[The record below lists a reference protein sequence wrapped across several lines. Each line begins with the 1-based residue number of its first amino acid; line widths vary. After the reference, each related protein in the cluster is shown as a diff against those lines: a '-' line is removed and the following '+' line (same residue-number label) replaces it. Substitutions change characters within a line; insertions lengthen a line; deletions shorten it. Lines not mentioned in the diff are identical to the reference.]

1 MILLCRGKQVKLMR
15 SFYGDYSTPACI
27 KSDPNVSEFSFS
39 VLLIP
44 QKYEVEFLLHLVWM
58 DKRLKHEIY
67 DSMSG
72 TAPPYIADVHEAI
85 PMRYNPRRKPYLDA
99 LHHWGRVWVPDVY
112 FVKHG
117 DFRSNLDPV
126 NVALRIFTNGTVYL
140 TTRYVCMHS
149 PHLPQL
155 SG

>member
-1 MILLCRGKQVKLMR
+1 
-15 SFYGDYSTPACI
+15 
-27 KSDPNVSEFSFS
+27 
-39 VLLIP
+39 
-44 QKYEVEFLLHLVWM
+44 M

-126 NVALRIFTNGTVYL
+126 NVALRIFPNGTVYF
-140 TTRYVCMHS
+140 TTRYTYHVTTKKYAQKLRRKIINFVICIYTHIYCIKKYALFVPFKKCPFFS
-149 PHLPQL
+149 LCCADAIL
-155 SG
+155 SSRVRGI

>member
-1 MILLCRGKQVKLMR
+1 
-15 SFYGDYSTPACI
+15 
-27 KSDPNVSEFSFS
+27 
-39 VLLIP
+39 
-44 QKYEVEFLLHLVWM
+44 M

-67 DSMSG
+67 DSISG

-126 NVALRIFTNGTVYL
+126 NVALRIFPNGTVYF
-140 TTRYVCMHS
+140 TTRYIPTS
-149 PHLPQL
+149 INNSL
-155 SG
+155 